1 MSIPL
6 DQIKELREKTA
17 VSIAE
22 CKAALEETGG
32 DIEKAILALRK
43 RGLETADRK
52 LKRET
57 REGIVAYYVH
67 TNKKVGAMVEL
78 FCETD
83 FVARNLEFEALGKD
97 LAMQVVA
104 ANPKATRPEE
114 ISEKELEQEK
124 NIYRSQ
130 LEKSGKPAEII
141 EKAIEGKTN
150 KFKQEN
156 ALLTQAFIKDPTQKI
171 EDIVKGAIAKM
182 GENIQVGRFCRFQI

>member
-1 MSIPL
+1 MSISL

-22 CKAALEETGG
+22 CKAALEETEGN
-32 DIEKAILALRK
+32 IEKAVLVLRK

-57 REGIVAYYVH
+57 REGMVAYYVH

-83 FVARNLEFEALGKD
+83 FVARNPEFESLGKD

-104 ANPKATRPEE
+104 ANPKAVKPED
-114 ISEKELEQEK
+114 ISNEELEREK
-124 NIYRSQ
+124 NIYREQ
-130 LEKSGKPAEII
+130 LEKSGKPADIV
-141 EKAIEGKTN
+141 EKALEGKTR
-150 KFKQEN
+150 KFKEEN
-156 ALLTQAFIKDPTQKI
+156 ALLTQAFIKDPTRKV
-171 EDIVKGAIAKM
+171 EDIVKDVIAKI